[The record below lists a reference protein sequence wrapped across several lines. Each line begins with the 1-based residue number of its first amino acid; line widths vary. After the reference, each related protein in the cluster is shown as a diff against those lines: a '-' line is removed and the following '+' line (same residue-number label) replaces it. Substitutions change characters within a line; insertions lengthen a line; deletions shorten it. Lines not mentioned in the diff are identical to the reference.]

1 MRLRETASR
10 PSGSGRCERQVT
22 HVSRGLTTC
31 WMSLAQRRCKI
42 DLPARPARSSR
53 PLFRLIRRRL
63 TSPSDCAFGTSGGP
77 NRCGIVPPLERT
89 SEEHPTR
96 KTLSSTKGSTG
107 RAVQD
112 RTAGASGSILAT
124 ALPLDSAAADL
135 AHGRLRDQP
144 DRALRAWLADD
155 LMAVP
160 ARVACTAI
168 GSQRS
173 TTSVQLCGRFV
184 PGLATNSIRF
194 ARCDAPRGWRA
205 FIGTR
210 VRPSGRAG

>member
-1 MRLRETASR
+1 VRAAGHARFARVDDLLD
-10 PSGSGRCERQVT
+10 
-22 HVSRGLTTC
+22 VSRATTVQDRSAGATGSILTTALPLD
-31 WMSLAQRRCKI
+31 SAAADLAQRLRLRNKRGHF
-42 DLPARPARSSR
+42 AR
-53 PLFRLIRRRL
+53 
-63 TSPSDCAFGTSGGP
+63 P

-89 SEEHPTR
+89 ARSTR
-96 KTLSSTKGSTG
+96 LERRCHRQRESTG

-112 RTAGASGSILAT
+112 RSAGASGSILAT

-155 LMAVP
+155 LMAAP